1 MRSSLSAAL
10 LAHLQGDPKT
20 VATLW
25 LVTRTDGQ
33 IFGFTDFNL
42 PIVYSGITFQS
53 AGGYT
58 HSQIESDSNLSTANM
73 EVDAIFDDSP
83 VNKADLQGGLWDM
96 ASVSCMLVN
105 YADLTMGAAILQS
118 GQLGRIYILNGKYK
132 VELRSLSQIMQ
143 QGFGDFFSPTCRAT
157 FGATGNF
164 QCNLPGGLGPLTFT
178 GIVSGVSSQASWA
191 DPSLTQTGPT
201 STYTDTVGQRVPS
214 TPPYQIQIVPPDGG
228 SFAGAGSVQVLDSG
242 GNVLT
247 QVTGSP
253 GSGQYTCSSTGL
265 LTFNAG
271 NANWEVFVNYSYGIG
286 YFAYG
291 TVTWLTGPNAGYSME
306 VKQFSPGLVVLA
318 LPMIHPIAVGDTYKI
333 VAGCDKQFGTC
344 KNRWNNVLNFR
355 GEPYM
360 PGNDTVLKIHVDS

>member
-1 MRSSLSAAL
+1 MRNISTAMLGYLQAHVRTLSTCWAI
-10 LAHLQGDPKT
+10 
-20 VATLW
+20 V
-25 LVTRTDGQ
+25 RTDGNA
-33 IFGFTDFNL
+33 FYFTDHDA
-42 PIVYSGITFQS
+42 PILYNGNIYEPAAGFSSS
-53 AGGYT
+53 A
-58 HSQIESDSNLSTANM
+58 IESNSDLSVTNLEA
-73 EVDAIFDDSP
+73 DALFDGTVLRSDIQAGAWDLATITIF
-83 VNKADLQGGLWDM
+83 
-96 ASVSCMLVN
+96 LVN
-105 YADLTMGAAILQS
+105 PSDLTAGQATLTS
-118 GQLGRIYILNGKYK
+118 GQLGQFQLFNAKFK
-132 VELRSLSQIMQ
+132 VELRSLAQIMQ

-157 FGATGNF
+157 FGQTGNF

-178 GIVSGVSSQASWA
+178 GTVAGVSSQASWT

-228 SFAGAGSVQVLDSG
+228 SFAGAGTVQVLDSG

-253 GSGQYTCSSTGL
+253 ASGQYSCSSTGL

-271 NANWEVFVNYSYGIG
+271 NANWEVFINYSYGIG

-291 TVTWLTGPNAGYSME
+291 AVKWLTGANAGYSME

-318 LPMIHPIAVGDTYKI
+318 LPMIHPIAVGDTYQI